1 MPKPSFNEYATQ
13 QYHQLIASG
22 RYTSR
27 AEALAEAS
35 SQAAL
40 AVEARLCSA
49 PDATQAA
56 SAAISDYDERQGRS
70 ADRILE
76 ALANGDVDTET
87 GYRSAE
93 LRRTIAILGNGKRK
107 IVGDLTMD
115 DLDAMTE
122 NRKQSHTSA
131 TKALVAWAANVNTV
145 APAIT
150 LHGTVGAAL
159 DAGEFRDPVKA
170 VDLSPAKGK
179 RIIPRKARSGD

>member
-1 MPKPSFNEYATQ
+1 MSKPSFNEYATQ

-22 RYTSR
+22 QYTNR

-93 LRRTIAILGNGKRK
+93 LRRTIAVLGNGKRRL
-107 IVGDLTMD
+107 VGDLTTA

-122 NRKQSHTSA
+122 NRKKSHT
-131 TKALVAWAANVNTV
+131 
-145 APAIT
+145 
-150 LHGTVGAAL
+150 
-159 DAGEFRDPVKA
+159 D
-170 VDLSPAKGK
+170 
-179 RIIPRKARSGD
+179 RKSVV